1 MKANK
6 IGGAT
11 LLYIQIKMFRI
22 VAPSD
27 TSVYYLEAN
36 LCTYAP
42 ALVVYDLTIEAL
54 ILLTQFCQI

>member
-1 MKANK
+1 MKANE

-36 LCTYAP
+36 LCTYAS
-42 ALVVYDLTIEAL
+42 ALVVMI
-54 ILLTQFCQI
+54 

>member
-27 TSVYYLEAN
+27 TSVAN
-36 LCTYAP
+36 LCTYTP
-42 ALVVYDLTIEAL
+42 AFVVMI
-54 ILLTQFCQI
+54 